1 MLMLLKQTSKNCVK
15 LDCDYECRIES
26 VIVIGFSCQK
36 KIMMGKGE
44 KKKKKHHVPL
54 ANMLVEGHG
63 CRQSWPIQELE
74 LPINTMLNSAISL
87 LNAHCWDRLV

>member
-1 MLMLLKQTSKNCVK
+1 MLLKQTSKNCVK

-44 KKKKKHHVPL
+44 KKT
-54 ANMLVEGHG
+54 NIMY
-63 CRQSWPIQELE
+63 
-74 LPINTMLNSAISL
+74 L
-87 LNAHCWDRLV
+87 LRTCLLRAMVADKVGPSRNWSSPSTRCLILLSVSSTLIVGIGWSEA